1 MIILKDGQHI
11 FIGDI
16 IDLRLEDSQ
25 EILCSGKVV
34 NFVEV
39 MMAVATYKRLIFDF
53 SCREMD

>member
-34 NFVEV
+34 NL